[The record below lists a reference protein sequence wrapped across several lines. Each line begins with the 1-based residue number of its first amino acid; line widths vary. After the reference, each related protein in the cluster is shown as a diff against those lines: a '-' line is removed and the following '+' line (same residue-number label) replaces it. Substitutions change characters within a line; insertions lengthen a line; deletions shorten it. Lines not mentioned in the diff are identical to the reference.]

1 MIQSLSIL
9 IHANSK
15 VGKSTLSATAPAP
28 ILVLDAEGG
37 WKFMNLRMKE
47 WDPQMGP
54 PPRYDGTWDG
64 VIVNIREWGTVI
76 SAYQWLLQAEHDFS
90 SLVVD
95 SITEIQ
101 RRCKA
106 NLKGTSAMQI
116 QDWGMLL
123 TEMDTIIRGL
133 RDLTLHPVR
142 PLRVVV
148 FVAETRQFNGRWK
161 PAMQGQIV
169 DALPYWCDIVGYL
182 FVENAN
188 DANGQAGIPVRKLL
202 ISPHQL
208 FEAGERVQGRLGDVV
223 ENPNIYEMYVRVFP
237 QTTETTEG

>member
-1 MIQSLSIL
+1 MIQTLSIL
-9 IHANSK
+9 VHANSK
-15 VGKSTLSATAPAP
+15 VGKSTLSATSPAP

-37 WKFMNLRMKE
+37 WKFMNVRMVG
-47 WDPQMGP
+47 WDPQAGP
-54 PPRYDGTWDG
+54 PPRYDGTWDAC
-64 VIVNIREWGTVI
+64 IVNIREWGTVI
-76 SAYQWLLQAEHDFS
+76 SVYQWLLQAEHDFA

-148 FVAETRQFNGRWK
+148 FVAETRQYNGRWK

-188 DANGQAGIPVRKLL
+188 DANGQAAIPVRKLL
-202 ISPHQL
+202 ISPHAL

-223 ENPNIYEMYVRVFP
+223 ENPNIFEMYMRVFP
-237 QTTETTEG
+237 QTETTTEG